1 MGSTPN
7 YVSVGDIRYTLKYIC
22 PSCDCFVS
30 QFSVQLRHHFRLFYF
45 FVYNEV
51 SNKIC
56 NAVYIHY
63 IILIVWEYKTDAKV
77 VKVKSVI
84 LDIMQI

>member
-30 QFSVQLRHHFRLFYF
+30 QFIVQLRHRLFYF
-45 FVYNEV
+45 FVYNEA

-56 NAVYIHY
+56 NAVYIHH
-63 IILIVWEYKTDAKV
+63 IILIEYKTDAKV

-84 LDIMQI
+84 LDIKLM